1 MSDCHELRASVGIEA
16 IAFDSDNHVVQVH
29 LTIRKTYQSLWS
41 AFIQS
46 KYQVTFALQLA
57 VAVERKEFVVVHYV
71 CGVFYSCIRCKP
83 IFIRRSPLWL
93 GSWSSYL
100 RVHELR
106 FQMNFL
112 FCGAQAMKSGIKCLK
127 ARLNK
132 AVVLFLDLKTCY
144 EHCFER
150 ERKNYYIEHWIFFAV
165 F

>member
-1 MSDCHELRASVGIEA
+1 M
-16 IAFDSDNHVVQVH
+16 
-29 LTIRKTYQSLWS
+29 
-41 AFIQS
+41 
-46 KYQVTFALQLA
+46 
-57 VAVERKEFVVVHYV
+57 EFVVVHYV

-150 ERKNYYIEHWIFFAV
+150 EREKTTTLSTEYFSPCFNTTSKPLCCFHYSNRSRTAWVCFMWKYVCDEWPQHLSEYSLFASEKEKL
-165 F
+165 